1 MSLYG
6 AIEAGG
12 TKFVCAV
19 GDAKGNIQER
29 ISIPTT
35 TPEETMPE
43 VIAFFKRFPIDA
55 IGIGSFGPI
64 DVDKNSP
71 TYGNVTTTPKL
82 AWKDY
87 PLLKAIKDEFSVPT
101 GFNTDV
107 NVAALGEAKL
117 GAAKGVDNCL
127 YITVGTGIGAGAYIN
142 GELLQGL
149 THPEMGH
156 ILVRRH
162 AEDTYKGRCP
172 YHGDC
177 LEGLAAG
184 PAIEERWGEKA
195 FHLSDKEEVWEMEGY
210 YIAQALMQYILILS
224 PKKIILGG
232 GVMNQE
238 HVLTHVYRHLSD
250 LLNGYVSYPE
260 VQDKMNEYIVRPG
273 LGDNAG
279 ITGGLLLA
287 EKVLEESKAPIN

>member
-1 MSLYG
+1 MTLYG

-19 GDAKGNIQER
+19 GDAKGEIKER

-43 VIAFFKRFPIDA
+43 VIAFFKRFPIEA

-71 TYGNVTTTPKL
+71 TYGNITTTPKL

-87 PLLKAIKDEFSVPT
+87 SLLKAIEDEFSVPT

-127 YITVGTGIGAGAYIN
+127 YITIGTGIGAGAYVN

-162 AEDTYKGRCP
+162 SEDTYKGRCP
-172 YHGDC
+172 YHADC

-195 FHLSDKEEVWEMEGY
+195 IHLSAKENVWEMEGY

-238 HVLTHVYRHLSD
+238 HVLTHVYRHLSE

-287 EKVLEESKAPIN
+287 EKVLEESKAEVN

>member
-1 MSLYG
+1 MTQLEL
-6 AIEAGG
+6 AR
-12 TKFVCAV
+12 F
-19 GDAKGNIQER
+19 
-29 ISIPTT
+29 IS
-35 TPEETMPE
+35 
-43 VIAFFKRFPIDA
+43 
-55 IGIGSFGPI
+55 I
-64 DVDKNSP
+64 DVDKNNA
-71 TYGNVTTTPKL
+71 TYGNITTTPKL
-82 AWKDY
+82 AWKDF
-87 PLLKAIKDEFSVPT
+87 PLLKTIEDEFSVPT

-127 YITVGTGIGAGAYIN
+127 YITIGTGIGAGAYIN

-162 AEDTYKGRCP
+162 PKDSYKGRCP
-172 YHGDC
+172 YHADC
-177 LEGLAAG
+177 LEGLAAK

-238 HVLTHVYRHLSD
+238 HVLTYVYRYLGE

-287 EKVLEESKAPIN
+287 EKVFHER

>member
-1 MSLYG
+1 MSLFG

-19 GDAKGNIQER
+19 GNAKGEIKER

-35 TPEETMPE
+35 TPEETIPE
-43 VIAFFKRFPIDA
+43 VIAFFKRFPIEA

-71 TYGNVTTTPKL
+71 TYGNITTTPKL

-87 PLLKAIKDEFSVPT
+87 PLLKTIEDAFSVPT

-127 YITVGTGIGAGAYIN
+127 YITIGTGIGAGAYIN

-162 AEDTYKGRCP
+162 PEDTYKGRCP
-172 YHGDC
+172 YHADC

-195 FHLSDKEEVWEMEGY
+195 FHLSDKEKVWEMEGY

-238 HVLTHVYRHLSD
+238 HVLTHVYCYLKE

-260 VQDKMNEYIVRPG
+260 VEDKMNEYIVRPG

-287 EKVLEESKAPIN
+287 EKVLEESKA